1 MAKITEKELTY
12 LSELLSAE
20 QLCAAQYHAAA
31 EATADAAL
39 KARYGELACR
49 HQKHFEQLYTN
60 LK

>member
-12 LSELLSAE
+12 IAELLSAE

-31 EATADAAL
+31 EATADGTL
-39 KARYGELACR
+39 KERYCDLACR